1 MVSLG
6 ESDKNPALLNFDL
19 CSSSFRVL
27 DLPTMCQQMASRDES
42 IEADYNFDDEGY
54 AESTNTSYVT
64 SIASDIRRG
73 IEENG
78 RTYPAYGQHQYGMP
92 IDEREQDRNDLQHCK
107 FVLVLNDHLFL
118 SPIDDEPQHILDLGT
133 GTGIWAIDV
142 ADKYPTAEVLGVDIA
157 PIQPTFMPPNCRFE
171 LDDIENE
178 WLYRKDH
185 FDLIHARELM
195 LAVRDWDQ
203 LIKQAYDHL
212 KPGGYLELSQS
223 VPDPG
228 CDDGSLPDDS
238 AYRQMTAYF
247 IEIGERLGASVHAAK
262 LFKQKMEQ
270 AGFED
275 VVEKRFKIPCSSWPK
290 NPRLKKI
297 GMFEAAHVDA
307 GAEALLL
314 RGMTQAL
321 GKSREEAQVQIE
333 SSIMISSW

>member
-1 MVSLG
+1 
-6 ESDKNPALLNFDL
+6 
-19 CSSSFRVL
+19 
-27 DLPTMCQQMASRDES
+27 
-42 IEADYNFDDEGY
+42 
-54 AESTNTSYVT
+54 
-64 SIASDIRRG
+64 
-73 IEENG
+73 
-78 RTYPAYGQHQYGMP
+78 
-92 IDEREQDRNDLQHCK
+92 
-107 FVLVLNDHLFL
+107 
-118 SPIDDEPQHILDLGT
+118 
-133 GTGIWAIDV
+133 
-142 ADKYPTAEVLGVDIA
+142 
-157 PIQPTFMPPNCRFE
+157 
-171 LDDIENE
+171 
-178 WLYRKDH
+178 
-185 FDLIHARELM
+185 M

-247 IEIGERLGASVHAAK
+247 IEIGERLGASVHVAK

-321 GKSREEAQVQIE
+321 GKSREEAQVFFAEVRKEIRNPRMHAYIWFYDVHGRKPLRRRTSE
-333 SSIMISSW
+333 AAED

>member
-1 MVSLG
+1 
-6 ESDKNPALLNFDL
+6 
-19 CSSSFRVL
+19 
-27 DLPTMCQQMASRDES
+27 MCQQQMASRDES
-42 IEADYNFDDEGY
+42 IEADYNFNDEGY

-107 FVLVLNDHLFL
+107 FVLVLNDDLFL
-118 SPIDDEPQHILDLGT
+118 SPIGDEPQQILDLGT

-178 WLYRKDH
+178 WLYRKNH

-247 IEIGERLGASVHAAK
+247 IEIGERLGASVHVAK

-321 GKSREEAQVQIE
+321 GKSREEAQVFFAEVRKEIRNPRMHAYIWFYDVHGRKPLRRRTSE
-333 SSIMISSW
+333 AAED